1 VTKKNKGSGARKGPR
16 KPKASRP
23 GKALAK
29 FRDGFPAP
37 AVADPHAAR
46 EAQRYENPI
55 PSREAI
61 LALLEERGELML
73 AEDIA
78 RALRLFTEYE
88 INALDKRLGAMVR
101 DGQLL
106 RNRRNGYAPAQKL
119 SLIPGRVIAN
129 AEGYGFLRPD
139 EGGDD
144 LYLSPSQMRS
154 VLHGDRVL
162 ASVVGIDRRG
172 RRQGAIVEVL
182 ERRSPRLVGRV
193 VVENGV
199 TLVEPDDRRLHQN
212 IMIPAGRDAGARSGE
227 IVVAEITDPP
237 TPHRGPMGTI
247 RAVLGERLQPSLVVE
262 MAIASHDLPH
272 EWPPQ
277 VIRQAEEV
285 EPKVTAAERQGKVDI
300 RNLPLVTID
309 GEDARD
315 FDDAVYAEPLKQG
328 GFRLI
333 VAIAD
338 VSHYVPEG
346 TALDAEAY
354 ERSTSTYFPGFVVP
368 MLPETLSNG
377 ICSLNPRVDRLCMVC
392 DMEVDAEGEV
402 QHSKFY
408 EAVMY
413 SHARLTYTKVWQAVG
428 EHNAAVREEIAD
440 VLPQVE
446 NLHKLYKAMAKARKR
461 RGAIDFET
469 PEVKFRLT
477 PSGDVMAMGA
487 SDRNDAHKLIEEC
500 MIAANVQAAKFLSK
514 RKIPALYRVHAPP
527 PVEKYEDLLQFLR
540 EFKLKL
546 PPNDEVTPADFSALL
561 KKVHDRPEAELIQSV
576 LLRAQSM
583 AVYLPANNG
592 HFGLALEAYAHFTSP
607 IRRYPDL
614 LVHRAIRYALTK
626 GKPADYVYSEAQM
639 EKMAVHCSQRERR
652 AEEAER
658 DVDERFKCAWME
670 KHVGEE
676 FAGTITGVTS
686 FGLFVELAASRVS
699 GLVHVSQ
706 LPNDYY
712 KFDPVRHLLAGE
724 RTGARYRLGDYVSV
738 QVLRASMEDRK
749 IDFRLKARLESL
761 PKPAPA
767 PVAPAPAAPA
777 STVAQVGKAIGR
789 VVKKVA
795 EKLAGKK
802 AAAKPAV
809 EKAPVTKTPAP
820 VAAKP
825 AAAKAPASRAPAA
838 KVPASKPVAAKPHAA
853 KPQATKAQQAAKPA
867 PAKPVVAAKP
877 PAKPHQPAQSASKQP
892 AAKSALTTKKRP
904 EVASAASVTDHPLP
918 ALPPLPAVKK
928 AAGAKPAA
936 TKAAVKAPAKKA
948 APSQAPAKKAAAKK
962 PAAPAAVA
970 RQAPAKK
977 VAAKKAP
984 AKKAAVK
991 KAAPRTNKGKS

>member
-1 VTKKNKGSGARKGPR
+1 MTKKSKGSGAPKGPR

-29 FRDGFPAP
+29 YRDRMPAP

-61 LALLEERGELML
+61 LAMMEERGEIMS

-78 RALRLFTEYE
+78 RGLRLFTDDQ

-106 RNRRNGYAPAQKL
+106 RNRRNAYAPAQKL

-212 IMIPAGRDAGARSGE
+212 IMIPAGREAGARSGE
-227 IVVAEITDPP
+227 IVVVEITEPP
-237 TPHRGPMGTI
+237 TPHRGPLGTV

-272 EWPPQ
+272 EWPAQ
-277 VIRQAEEV
+277 VVRQAEEV
-285 EPKVTAAERQGKVDI
+285 EPKVTAAERKGKVDI

-315 FDDAVYAEPLKQG
+315 FDDAVYAEPLKNG

-338 VSHYVPEG
+338 VSHYVPVG
-346 TALDAEAY
+346 TPLDAEAY

-392 DMEVDAEGEV
+392 DMEVDADGEV
-402 QHSKFY
+402 QHAKFY

-428 EHNAAVREEIAD
+428 ERNADVREEIAD

-477 PSGDVMAMGA
+477 PSGDVVAMGA
-487 SDRNDAHKLIEEC
+487 TDRNDAHKLIEEC

-540 EFKLKL
+540 EFKLRL

-583 AVYLPANNG
+583 AVYLPSNDG
-592 HFGLALEAYAHFTSP
+592 HFGLALDAYAHFTSP

-626 GKPADYVYSEAQM
+626 GKPADYEYTEGQM

-712 KFDPVRHLLAGE
+712 KFDPVRHLLSGE
-724 RTGARYRLGDYVSV
+724 RTGAAYRLGDYVSV

-749 IDFRLKARLESL
+749 IDFRLKARLQSL
-761 PKPAPA
+761 PKAVVPP
-767 PVAPAPAAPA
+767 PVAPPPIMPVG
-777 STVAQVGKAIGR
+777 TVAQVGKALGR
-789 VVKKVA
+789 AVKKVA
-795 EKLAGKK
+795 DKLTGRGKKKADVAPSAPVADHALPALPAVPTGRKAAPGKSPATKAAARPESSRKPAERKAASRSAAPAQPVTKAASKK
-802 AAAKPAV
+802 AAAKV
-809 EKAPVTKTPAP
+809 APGKQAHAQQEASRPSGGKQAT
-820 VAAKP
+820 AKP
-825 AAAKAPASRAPAA
+825 AAAKQAPTRQAPAKQAQAKQAP
-838 KVPASKPVAAKPHAA
+838 
-853 KPQATKAQQAAKPA
+853 AKPA
-867 PAKPVVAAKP
+867 PVR
-877 PAKPHQPAQSASKQP
+877 QAS
-892 AAKSALTTKKRP
+892 TKK
-904 EVASAASVTDHPLP
+904 
-918 ALPPLPAVKK
+918 
-928 AAGAKPAA
+928 A
-936 TKAAVKAPAKKA
+936 TAKKA
-948 APSQAPAKKAAAKK
+948 AP
-962 PAAPAAVA
+962 
-970 RQAPAKK
+970 RN
-977 VAAKKAP
+977 
-984 AKKAAVK
+984 
-991 KAAPRTNKGKS
+991 PRSKS